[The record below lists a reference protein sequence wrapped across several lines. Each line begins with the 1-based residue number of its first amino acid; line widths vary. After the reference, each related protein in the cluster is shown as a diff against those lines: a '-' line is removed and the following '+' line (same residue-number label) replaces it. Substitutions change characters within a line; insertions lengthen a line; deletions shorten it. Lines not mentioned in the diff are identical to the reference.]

1 MCEIGNGMRV
11 VVAVRGGVNDSVA
24 TWVEQERRSRDKSG
38 SVMRRQRSLE
48 IASPIEHG
56 EVRLCMMMW
65 ESMFNA
71 INLSLAIVAFS
82 FALIPGV
89 VMWFCTNGAHNKIIQ
104 DINNMVMAKPKKQ
117 GGDDAYLCLCPFVI
131 FGFLLVI
138 SSMPLSGS

>member
-82 FALIPGV
+82 FALIPGLCGFV
-89 VMWFCTNGAHNKIIQ
+89 Q
-104 DINNMVMAKPKKQ
+104 MVHTTRLYKTLTTWSWPSQRTRGEMM
-117 GGDDAYLCLCPFVI
+117 LTCVCV
-131 FGFLLVI
+131 
-138 SSMPLSGS
+138 PL